1 MRHLLILIS
10 LLSTLSFIGCRDESD
25 AIYLIDRAESLLKSD
40 PDSSHILLD
49 SIAVPDNLSDKLLAR
64 WCMLSGKVAD
74 TLYTDLPY
82 VQQLLRAQAY
92 YKSHGTKQEQAKI
105 GLYLGRSY
113 VEDKENEKA
122 MKVYLQALDIALRSE
137 DYNQAGYICSYMG
150 DLYDFEGNYL
160 LGKDKYKEA
169 ESYFRK
175 AGNMR
180 SSAFALRDV
189 GRMYAFSDSLDIALI
204 FLLKAD
210 TIIVEVGDSSD
221 IGTIY
226 NGIGN
231 IYNMLGNK
239 ELAKLYLWKNVNM
252 SDFDDAPSYRTL
264 AGIYIEEGDFKN
276 ARICLEKAS
285 VPSFNDMTR
294 FSVLYGYSLL
304 EKAEGNWEKAWF
316 YLDEYNSASD
326 SILTI
331 RNRENIIKI
340 EKEYEH
346 LKISLENMRLKS
358 DKQKYFIYWV
368 ISVSILLIL
377 LWVFQIRIDRKNK
390 RLLKQEIDLSNKSN
404 ELFRLRDNLR
414 NKQDRLEALSIQLS
428 EKNEKLNELDS
439 REKLEK
445 EYEQIKKEEE
455 TLVLRIAERRKDL
468 FLSSAIAKKVIK
480 LSQKVVPGAT
490 KSPLSEKDW
499 QNIITQVNEVY
510 PFLADRLAAFNLS
523 AAELRYCY
531 LSLLGLDSIG
541 ESILLHIQPD
551 SVNKR
556 RQRVRQRLGIIAKE
570 LDLCAYL
577 IKLSQKV
584 VPGATK
590 SPLSEKDWQ
599 NIITQVNE
607 VYPFLADR
615 LAAFNL
621 SAAELRYCYL
631 SLLGLD
637 SIGESIL
644 LHIQPDSVNKRR
656 QRVRQRLGIIA
667 KELDLCAYLINSVQ

>member
-10 LLSTLSFIGCRDESD
+10 LLSTLSFIGCRNESD

-92 YKSHGTKQEQAKI
+92 YKSHGTKQDQAKI

-577 IKLSQKV
+577 I
-584 VPGATK
+584 
-590 SPLSEKDWQ
+590 
-599 NIITQVNE
+599 
-607 VYPFLADR
+607 
-615 LAAFNL
+615 
-621 SAAELRYCYL
+621 
-631 SLLGLD
+631 
-637 SIGESIL
+637 
-644 LHIQPDSVNKRR
+644 
-656 QRVRQRLGIIA
+656 
-667 KELDLCAYLINSVQ
+667 NSVQ

>member
-25 AIYLIDRAESLLKSD
+25 ATYLIDRAESLLKSD
-40 PDSSHILLD
+40 PDSSLILLD

-64 WCMLSGKVAD
+64 WCMLYGRVAD

-82 VQQLLRAQAY
+82 IQQLLRAQAY
-92 YKSHGTKQEQAKI
+92 YEDHGTKQEQAKI

-122 MKVYLQALDIALRSE
+122 MKVYLQALDIALRCE

-150 DLYDFEGNYL
+150 DLYDFEGDYL

-231 IYNMLGNK
+231 IYNMLVNK

-414 NKQDRLEALSIQLS
+414 IKQDRLEALSIQLS

-490 KSPLSEKDW
+490 KSPLSEQDW
-499 QNIITQVNEVY
+499 QKMTTQVN
-510 PFLADRLAAFNLS
+510 A
-523 AAELRYCY
+523 
-531 LSLLGLDSIG
+531 
-541 ESILLHIQPD
+541 
-551 SVNKR
+551 
-556 RQRVRQRLGIIAKE
+556 
-570 LDLCAYL
+570 
-577 IKLSQKV
+577 
-584 VPGATK
+584 
-590 SPLSEKDWQ
+590 
-599 NIITQVNE
+599 

>member
-577 IKLSQKV
+577 I
-584 VPGATK
+584 
-590 SPLSEKDWQ
+590 
-599 NIITQVNE
+599 
-607 VYPFLADR
+607 
-615 LAAFNL
+615 
-621 SAAELRYCYL
+621 
-631 SLLGLD
+631 
-637 SIGESIL
+637 
-644 LHIQPDSVNKRR
+644 
-656 QRVRQRLGIIA
+656 
-667 KELDLCAYLINSVQ
+667 NSV

>member
-480 LSQKVVPGAT
+480 Q
-490 KSPLSEKDW
+490 
-499 QNIITQVNEVY
+499 
-510 PFLADRLAAFNLS
+510 
-523 AAELRYCY
+523 
-531 LSLLGLDSIG
+531 
-541 ESILLHIQPD
+541 
-551 SVNKR
+551 
-556 RQRVRQRLGIIAKE
+556 
-570 LDLCAYL
+570 
-577 IKLSQKV
+577 SQKV

>member
-285 VPSFNDMTR
+285 VPSFNDMSR

-577 IKLSQKV
+577 I
-584 VPGATK
+584 
-590 SPLSEKDWQ
+590 
-599 NIITQVNE
+599 
-607 VYPFLADR
+607 
-615 LAAFNL
+615 
-621 SAAELRYCYL
+621 
-631 SLLGLD
+631 
-637 SIGESIL
+637 
-644 LHIQPDSVNKRR
+644 
-656 QRVRQRLGIIA
+656 
-667 KELDLCAYLINSVQ
+667 NSVQ

>member
-74 TLYTDLPY
+74 TLYSDLPY

-577 IKLSQKV
+577 I
-584 VPGATK
+584 
-590 SPLSEKDWQ
+590 
-599 NIITQVNE
+599 
-607 VYPFLADR
+607 
-615 LAAFNL
+615 
-621 SAAELRYCYL
+621 
-631 SLLGLD
+631 
-637 SIGESIL
+637 
-644 LHIQPDSVNKRR
+644 
-656 QRVRQRLGIIA
+656 
-667 KELDLCAYLINSVQ
+667 NSVQ

>member
-180 SSAFALRDV
+180 SSAFDLRDV

-577 IKLSQKV
+577 I
-584 VPGATK
+584 
-590 SPLSEKDWQ
+590 
-599 NIITQVNE
+599 
-607 VYPFLADR
+607 
-615 LAAFNL
+615 
-621 SAAELRYCYL
+621 
-631 SLLGLD
+631 
-637 SIGESIL
+637 
-644 LHIQPDSVNKRR
+644 
-656 QRVRQRLGIIA
+656 
-667 KELDLCAYLINSVQ
+667 NSVQ

>member
-428 EKNEKLNELDS
+428 EKNEKLNEHDS

-577 IKLSQKV
+577 I
-584 VPGATK
+584 
-590 SPLSEKDWQ
+590 
-599 NIITQVNE
+599 
-607 VYPFLADR
+607 
-615 LAAFNL
+615 
-621 SAAELRYCYL
+621 
-631 SLLGLD
+631 
-637 SIGESIL
+637 
-644 LHIQPDSVNKRR
+644 
-656 QRVRQRLGIIA
+656 
-667 KELDLCAYLINSVQ
+667 NSVQ

>member
-531 LSLLGLDSIG
+531 LSL
-541 ESILLHIQPD
+541 
-551 SVNKR
+551 
-556 RQRVRQRLGIIAKE
+556 
-570 LDLCAYL
+570 
-577 IKLSQKV
+577 
-584 VPGATK
+584 
-590 SPLSEKDWQ
+590 
-599 NIITQVNE
+599 
-607 VYPFLADR
+607 F
-615 LAAFNL
+615 
-621 SAAELRYCYL
+621 
-631 SLLGLD
+631 GLD

>member
-231 IYNMLGNK
+231 IYNMLCNK

-390 RLLKQEIDLSNKSN
+390 RLLKQEIYLSNKSN

-428 EKNEKLNELDS
+428 VKNEKLNELDS

-577 IKLSQKV
+577 I
-584 VPGATK
+584 
-590 SPLSEKDWQ
+590 
-599 NIITQVNE
+599 
-607 VYPFLADR
+607 
-615 LAAFNL
+615 
-621 SAAELRYCYL
+621 
-631 SLLGLD
+631 
-637 SIGESIL
+637 
-644 LHIQPDSVNKRR
+644 
-656 QRVRQRLGIIA
+656 
-667 KELDLCAYLINSVQ
+667 NSVQ

>member
-368 ISVSILLIL
+368 ISVSIFLIL

-577 IKLSQKV
+577 I
-584 VPGATK
+584 
-590 SPLSEKDWQ
+590 
-599 NIITQVNE
+599 
-607 VYPFLADR
+607 
-615 LAAFNL
+615 
-621 SAAELRYCYL
+621 
-631 SLLGLD
+631 
-637 SIGESIL
+637 
-644 LHIQPDSVNKRR
+644 
-656 QRVRQRLGIIA
+656 
-667 KELDLCAYLINSVQ
+667 NSVQ

>member
-346 LKISLENMRLKS
+346 LKISLENMRLTS

-577 IKLSQKV
+577 I
-584 VPGATK
+584 
-590 SPLSEKDWQ
+590 
-599 NIITQVNE
+599 
-607 VYPFLADR
+607 
-615 LAAFNL
+615 
-621 SAAELRYCYL
+621 
-631 SLLGLD
+631 
-637 SIGESIL
+637 
-644 LHIQPDSVNKRR
+644 
-656 QRVRQRLGIIA
+656 
-667 KELDLCAYLINSVQ
+667 NSVQ

>member
-82 VQQLLRAQAY
+82 VQQLLRAQSY

-577 IKLSQKV
+577 I
-584 VPGATK
+584 
-590 SPLSEKDWQ
+590 
-599 NIITQVNE
+599 
-607 VYPFLADR
+607 
-615 LAAFNL
+615 
-621 SAAELRYCYL
+621 
-631 SLLGLD
+631 
-637 SIGESIL
+637 
-644 LHIQPDSVNKRR
+644 
-656 QRVRQRLGIIA
+656 
-667 KELDLCAYLINSVQ
+667 NSVQ

>member
-175 AGNMR
+175 AGNIR

-577 IKLSQKV
+577 I
-584 VPGATK
+584 
-590 SPLSEKDWQ
+590 
-599 NIITQVNE
+599 
-607 VYPFLADR
+607 
-615 LAAFNL
+615 
-621 SAAELRYCYL
+621 
-631 SLLGLD
+631 
-637 SIGESIL
+637 
-644 LHIQPDSVNKRR
+644 
-656 QRVRQRLGIIA
+656 
-667 KELDLCAYLINSVQ
+667 NSVQ

>member
-25 AIYLIDRAESLLKSD
+25 AIYLIDRAKSLLKSD

-577 IKLSQKV
+577 I
-584 VPGATK
+584 
-590 SPLSEKDWQ
+590 
-599 NIITQVNE
+599 
-607 VYPFLADR
+607 
-615 LAAFNL
+615 
-621 SAAELRYCYL
+621 
-631 SLLGLD
+631 
-637 SIGESIL
+637 
-644 LHIQPDSVNKRR
+644 
-656 QRVRQRLGIIA
+656 
-667 KELDLCAYLINSVQ
+667 NSVQ

>member
-221 IGTIY
+221 IGIIY

-577 IKLSQKV
+577 I
-584 VPGATK
+584 
-590 SPLSEKDWQ
+590 
-599 NIITQVNE
+599 
-607 VYPFLADR
+607 
-615 LAAFNL
+615 
-621 SAAELRYCYL
+621 
-631 SLLGLD
+631 
-637 SIGESIL
+637 
-644 LHIQPDSVNKRR
+644 
-656 QRVRQRLGIIA
+656 
-667 KELDLCAYLINSVQ
+667 NSVQ

>member
-226 NGIGN
+226 NGIGS

-577 IKLSQKV
+577 I
-584 VPGATK
+584 
-590 SPLSEKDWQ
+590 
-599 NIITQVNE
+599 
-607 VYPFLADR
+607 
-615 LAAFNL
+615 
-621 SAAELRYCYL
+621 
-631 SLLGLD
+631 
-637 SIGESIL
+637 
-644 LHIQPDSVNKRR
+644 
-656 QRVRQRLGIIA
+656 
-667 KELDLCAYLINSVQ
+667 NSVQ

>member
-25 AIYLIDRAESLLKSD
+25 ATYLIDRAESLLKSD
-40 PDSSHILLD
+40 PDSSLILLD

-64 WCMLSGKVAD
+64 WCMLYGRVAD

-82 VQQLLRAQAY
+82 IQQLLRAQAY
-92 YKSHGTKQEQAKI
+92 YEDHGTKQEQAKI

-122 MKVYLQALDIALRSE
+122 MKVYLQALDIALRCE

-150 DLYDFEGNYL
+150 DLYDFEGDYL

-180 SSAFALRDV
+180 SSAFALQDI
-189 GRMYAFSDSLDIALI
+189 GRMYAFSDSLDIALT

-231 IYNMLGNK
+231 IYNMLDNK
-239 ELAKLYLWKNVNM
+239 ELAKLYLWKDINM

-331 RNRENIIKI
+331 RNRENIIKM

-346 LKISLENMRLKS
+346 LKISLENMRLRS
-358 DKQKYFIYWV
+358 DKQTYLIYLI

-414 NKQDRLEALSIQLS
+414 IKQDRLEALYIQLS

-499 QNIITQVNEVY
+499 QNM
-510 PFLADRLAAFNLS
+510 
-523 AAELRYCY
+523 
-531 LSLLGLDSIG
+531 
-541 ESILLHIQPD
+541 
-551 SVNKR
+551 
-556 RQRVRQRLGIIAKE
+556 
-570 LDLCAYL
+570 
-577 IKLSQKV
+577 
-584 VPGATK
+584 
-590 SPLSEKDWQ
+590 
-599 NIITQVNE
+599 ITQVNE

>member
-1 MRHLLILIS
+1 MRYLLILIP
-10 LLSTLSFIGCRDESD
+10 LLFTLSFIGCKDESE
-25 AIYLIDRAESLLKSD
+25 AIYLINRAESILKSD
-40 PDSSHILLD
+40 PDSSRILLD

-64 WCMLSGKVAD
+64 WCMLYGRVAD

-92 YKSHGTKQEQAKI
+92 YESHGTKQEQAKI

-122 MKVYLQALDIALRSE
+122 MKIYLQTLDVALRCE

-150 DLYDFEGNYL
+150 DLYDFEGDYL

-189 GRMYAFSDSLDIALI
+189 GRMYTFSDSLEMALEY
-204 FLLKAD
+204 LLKSD
-210 TIIVEVGDSSD
+210 TIMSEVGDSSD
-221 IGTIY
+221 IGSIS

-239 ELAKLYLWKNVNM
+239 ELAKQYFWKAIDI
-252 SDFDDAPSYRTL
+252 SDFDDAPSYSAL
-264 AGIYIEEGDFKN
+264 VDIYIEEGDFKN
-276 ARICLEKAS
+276 ARICLERAS

-316 YLDEYNSASD
+316 YLDEYNNASD
-326 SILTI
+326 SILAI
-331 RNRENIIKI
+331 QNRENIIKI

-346 LKISLENMRLKS
+346 LKISLENMRLRS
-358 DKQKYFIYWV
+358 DKQMYFIYFI
-368 ISVSILLIL
+368 ISISILLIL
-377 LWVFQIRIDRKNK
+377 LLVNQIKIDRKNK
-390 RLLKQEIDLSNKSN
+390 KLLKQEIDLSNKNN
-404 ELFRLRDNLR
+404 ELFNLRDNLR
-414 NKQDRLEALSIQLS
+414 IKQDKLETLSIQLY
-428 EKNEKLNELDS
+428 ENNNRLNELDL

-445 EYEQIKKEEE
+445 KYEQIKKEEE
-455 TLVLRIAERRKDL
+455 TLIHRIAERRKDL
-468 FLSSAIAKKVIK
+468 FFSSAIAKKVIK
-480 LSQKVVPGAT
+480 LSQKVIPGAT

-499 QNIITQVNEVY
+499 QNMITQANDVY
-510 PFLADRLAAFNLS
+510 PFLADWLTTFNLS

-531 LSLLGLDSIG
+531 LSLFGLDSIG
-541 ESILLHIQPD
+541 ESILLNIQPD

-570 LDLCAYL
+570 LDL
-577 IKLSQKV
+577 S
-584 VPGATK
+584 
-590 SPLSEKDWQ
+590 
-599 NIITQVNE
+599 
-607 VYPFLADR
+607 
-615 LAAFNL
+615 
-621 SAAELRYCYL
+621 
-631 SLLGLD
+631 
-637 SIGESIL
+637 
-644 LHIQPDSVNKRR
+644 
-656 QRVRQRLGIIA
+656 
-667 KELDLCAYLINSVQ
+667 AYLINNVQ

>member
-189 GRMYAFSDSLDIALI
+189 GRMYAISDSLDIALI

-577 IKLSQKV
+577 I
-584 VPGATK
+584 
-590 SPLSEKDWQ
+590 
-599 NIITQVNE
+599 
-607 VYPFLADR
+607 
-615 LAAFNL
+615 
-621 SAAELRYCYL
+621 
-631 SLLGLD
+631 
-637 SIGESIL
+637 
-644 LHIQPDSVNKRR
+644 
-656 QRVRQRLGIIA
+656 
-667 KELDLCAYLINSVQ
+667 NSVQ

>member
-122 MKVYLQALDIALRSE
+122 MKVYLQALDITLRSE

-577 IKLSQKV
+577 I
-584 VPGATK
+584 
-590 SPLSEKDWQ
+590 
-599 NIITQVNE
+599 
-607 VYPFLADR
+607 
-615 LAAFNL
+615 
-621 SAAELRYCYL
+621 
-631 SLLGLD
+631 
-637 SIGESIL
+637 
-644 LHIQPDSVNKRR
+644 
-656 QRVRQRLGIIA
+656 
-667 KELDLCAYLINSVQ
+667 NSVQ

>member
-340 EKEYEH
+340 EKEYGH

-577 IKLSQKV
+577 I
-584 VPGATK
+584 
-590 SPLSEKDWQ
+590 
-599 NIITQVNE
+599 
-607 VYPFLADR
+607 
-615 LAAFNL
+615 
-621 SAAELRYCYL
+621 
-631 SLLGLD
+631 
-637 SIGESIL
+637 
-644 LHIQPDSVNKRR
+644 
-656 QRVRQRLGIIA
+656 
-667 KELDLCAYLINSVQ
+667 NSVQ

>member
-49 SIAVPDNLSDKLLAR
+49 SIAVPDNLSDKLLAH

-577 IKLSQKV
+577 I
-584 VPGATK
+584 
-590 SPLSEKDWQ
+590 
-599 NIITQVNE
+599 
-607 VYPFLADR
+607 
-615 LAAFNL
+615 
-621 SAAELRYCYL
+621 
-631 SLLGLD
+631 
-637 SIGESIL
+637 
-644 LHIQPDSVNKRR
+644 
-656 QRVRQRLGIIA
+656 
-667 KELDLCAYLINSVQ
+667 NSVQ

>member
-510 PFLADRLAAFNLS
+510 P
-523 AAELRYCY
+523 C
-531 LSLLGLDSIG
+531 
-541 ESILLHIQPD
+541 
-551 SVNKR
+551 
-556 RQRVRQRLGIIAKE
+556 
-570 LDLCAYL
+570 
-577 IKLSQKV
+577 
-584 VPGATK
+584 
-590 SPLSEKDWQ
+590 
-599 NIITQVNE
+599 
-607 VYPFLADR
+607 LADR

>member
-541 ESILLHIQPD
+541 E
-551 SVNKR
+551 
-556 RQRVRQRLGIIAKE
+556 
-570 LDLCAYL
+570 
-577 IKLSQKV
+577 
-584 VPGATK
+584 
-590 SPLSEKDWQ
+590 
-599 NIITQVNE
+599 
-607 VYPFLADR
+607 F
-615 LAAFNL
+615 
-621 SAAELRYCYL
+621 
-631 SLLGLD
+631 
-637 SIGESIL
+637 IL

>member
-10 LLSTLSFIGCRDESD
+10 LLYTLSFIGCRDESD
-25 AIYLIDRAESLLKSD
+25 ATYLIDRAESLLKSD
-40 PDSSHILLD
+40 PDSSLILLD

-64 WCMLSGKVAD
+64 WCMLYGRVAD

-82 VQQLLRAQAY
+82 IQQLLRAQAY
-92 YKSHGTKQEQAKI
+92 YEDHGTKQEQAKI

-122 MKVYLQALDIALRSE
+122 MKVYLQALDIALRCE

-150 DLYDFEGNYL
+150 DLYDFEGDYL

-577 IKLSQKV
+577 I
-584 VPGATK
+584 
-590 SPLSEKDWQ
+590 
-599 NIITQVNE
+599 
-607 VYPFLADR
+607 
-615 LAAFNL
+615 
-621 SAAELRYCYL
+621 
-631 SLLGLD
+631 
-637 SIGESIL
+637 
-644 LHIQPDSVNKRR
+644 
-656 QRVRQRLGIIA
+656 
-667 KELDLCAYLINSVQ
+667 NSVQ

>member
-25 AIYLIDRAESLLKSD
+25 ATYLIDRAESLLKSD
-40 PDSSHILLD
+40 PDSSLILLD

-455 TLVLRIAERRKDL
+455 TLVLRIAEWRKDL

-577 IKLSQKV
+577 I
-584 VPGATK
+584 
-590 SPLSEKDWQ
+590 
-599 NIITQVNE
+599 
-607 VYPFLADR
+607 
-615 LAAFNL
+615 
-621 SAAELRYCYL
+621 
-631 SLLGLD
+631 
-637 SIGESIL
+637 
-644 LHIQPDSVNKRR
+644 
-656 QRVRQRLGIIA
+656 
-667 KELDLCAYLINSVQ
+667 NSVQ

>member
-414 NKQDRLEALSIQLS
+414 NKQDRLDALSIQLS

-577 IKLSQKV
+577 I
-584 VPGATK
+584 
-590 SPLSEKDWQ
+590 
-599 NIITQVNE
+599 
-607 VYPFLADR
+607 
-615 LAAFNL
+615 
-621 SAAELRYCYL
+621 
-631 SLLGLD
+631 
-637 SIGESIL
+637 
-644 LHIQPDSVNKRR
+644 
-656 QRVRQRLGIIA
+656 
-667 KELDLCAYLINSVQ
+667 NSVQ

>member
-25 AIYLIDRAESLLKSD
+25 ATYLIDRAESLLKSD
-40 PDSSHILLD
+40 PDSSLILLD

-64 WCMLSGKVAD
+64 WCMLYGRVAD

-82 VQQLLRAQAY
+82 IQQLLRAQAY
-92 YKSHGTKQEQAKI
+92 YEDHGTKQEQAKI

-122 MKVYLQALDIALRSE
+122 MKVYLQALDIALRCE

-150 DLYDFEGNYL
+150 DLYDFEGDYL

-180 SSAFALRDV
+180 SSAFALQDI
-189 GRMYAFSDSLDIALI
+189 GRMYAFSDSLDIALT

-231 IYNMLGNK
+231 IYNMLDNK
-239 ELAKLYLWKNVNM
+239 ELAKLYLWKDINM

-331 RNRENIIKI
+331 RNRENIIKM

-346 LKISLENMRLKS
+346 LKISLENMRLRS
-358 DKQKYFIYWV
+358 DKQTYLIYLI

-414 NKQDRLEALSIQLS
+414 FKQDRLEALSIQLS

-499 QNIITQVNEVY
+499 QNM
-510 PFLADRLAAFNLS
+510 
-523 AAELRYCY
+523 
-531 LSLLGLDSIG
+531 
-541 ESILLHIQPD
+541 
-551 SVNKR
+551 
-556 RQRVRQRLGIIAKE
+556 
-570 LDLCAYL
+570 
-577 IKLSQKV
+577 
-584 VPGATK
+584 
-590 SPLSEKDWQ
+590 
-599 NIITQVNE
+599 ITQVNE

>member
-40 PDSSHILLD
+40 PDSFHILLD

-331 RNRENIIKI
+331 RNRENRIKI

-490 KSPLSEKDW
+490 KSPLSERDW

-510 PFLADRLAAFNLS
+510 A
-523 AAELRYCY
+523 
-531 LSLLGLDSIG
+531 
-541 ESILLHIQPD
+541 
-551 SVNKR
+551 
-556 RQRVRQRLGIIAKE
+556 
-570 LDLCAYL
+570 
-577 IKLSQKV
+577 
-584 VPGATK
+584 
-590 SPLSEKDWQ
+590 
-599 NIITQVNE
+599 
-607 VYPFLADR
+607 FLADR

>member
-445 EYEQIKKEEE
+445 QYEQITKEEE

-577 IKLSQKV
+577 I
-584 VPGATK
+584 
-590 SPLSEKDWQ
+590 
-599 NIITQVNE
+599 
-607 VYPFLADR
+607 
-615 LAAFNL
+615 
-621 SAAELRYCYL
+621 
-631 SLLGLD
+631 
-637 SIGESIL
+637 
-644 LHIQPDSVNKRR
+644 
-656 QRVRQRLGIIA
+656 
-667 KELDLCAYLINSVQ
+667 NSVQ

>member
-304 EKAEGNWEKAWF
+304 EEAEGNWEKAWF

-577 IKLSQKV
+577 I
-584 VPGATK
+584 
-590 SPLSEKDWQ
+590 
-599 NIITQVNE
+599 
-607 VYPFLADR
+607 
-615 LAAFNL
+615 
-621 SAAELRYCYL
+621 
-631 SLLGLD
+631 
-637 SIGESIL
+637 
-644 LHIQPDSVNKRR
+644 
-656 QRVRQRLGIIA
+656 
-667 KELDLCAYLINSVQ
+667 NSVQ

>member
-40 PDSSHILLD
+40 PDSSLILLD
-49 SIAVPDNLSDKLLAR
+49 IIAVPANLSDTLLAR
-64 WCMLSGKVAD
+64 WGMVYGRVAD

-82 VQQLLRAQAY
+82 IQQLLRAQAY
-92 YKSHGTKQEQAKI
+92 YEDHGTKQEQAKI

-122 MKVYLQALDIALRSE
+122 MKVYLQALDIALRCH

-150 DLYDFEGNYL
+150 DLYHFDGDYL
-160 LGKDKYKEA
+160 LGKDKYKKA
-169 ESYFRK
+169 EQYFRK

-180 SSAFALRDV
+180 SSAFALQDI
-189 GRMYAFSDSLDIALI
+189 GRMYAFSDSLDIALT

-231 IYNMLGNK
+231 IYNMLDNK
-239 ELAKLYLWKNVNM
+239 ELAKLYLWKDINM

-331 RNRENIIKI
+331 NIIKM

-346 LKISLENMRLKS
+346 LKISLENMRLRS
-358 DKQKYFIYWV
+358 DKQTYLIYLI

-414 NKQDRLEALSIQLS
+414 IKQDRLEALSIQLS

-445 EYEQIKKEEE
+445 EYEKIKKEEE

-499 QNIITQVNEVY
+499 QNM
-510 PFLADRLAAFNLS
+510 
-523 AAELRYCY
+523 
-531 LSLLGLDSIG
+531 
-541 ESILLHIQPD
+541 
-551 SVNKR
+551 
-556 RQRVRQRLGIIAKE
+556 
-570 LDLCAYL
+570 
-577 IKLSQKV
+577 
-584 VPGATK
+584 
-590 SPLSEKDWQ
+590 
-599 NIITQVNE
+599 ITQVNE

>member
-390 RLLKQEIDLSNKSN
+390 RLFKQEIDLSNKSN

-577 IKLSQKV
+577 I
-584 VPGATK
+584 
-590 SPLSEKDWQ
+590 
-599 NIITQVNE
+599 
-607 VYPFLADR
+607 
-615 LAAFNL
+615 
-621 SAAELRYCYL
+621 
-631 SLLGLD
+631 
-637 SIGESIL
+637 
-644 LHIQPDSVNKRR
+644 
-656 QRVRQRLGIIA
+656 
-667 KELDLCAYLINSVQ
+667 NSVQ

>member
-577 IKLSQKV
+577 I
-584 VPGATK
+584 
-590 SPLSEKDWQ
+590 
-599 NIITQVNE
+599 
-607 VYPFLADR
+607 Y
-615 LAAFNL
+615 
-621 SAAELRYCYL
+621 
-631 SLLGLD
+631 
-637 SIGESIL
+637 
-644 LHIQPDSVNKRR
+644 
-656 QRVRQRLGIIA
+656 
-667 KELDLCAYLINSVQ
+667 SVQ

>member
-541 ESILLHIQPD
+541 ESILLH
-551 SVNKR
+551 S
-556 RQRVRQRLGIIAKE
+556 
-570 LDLCAYL
+570 
-577 IKLSQKV
+577 
-584 VPGATK
+584 
-590 SPLSEKDWQ
+590 
-599 NIITQVNE
+599 
-607 VYPFLADR
+607 
-615 LAAFNL
+615 
-621 SAAELRYCYL
+621 
-631 SLLGLD
+631 
-637 SIGESIL
+637 
-644 LHIQPDSVNKRR
+644 QPDSVNKRR